1 MNFGMISMTPR
12 LKFSEIRSPILGPY
26 DEVQKRATSE
36 FEQEPEFMLD
46 RVSIVSC
53 EDVLEQ

>member
-12 LKFSEIRSPILGPY
+12 LKFSEIRSPIIRPY
-26 DEVQKRATSE
+26 GEGQKRATSE
-36 FEQEPEFMLD
+36 LEQEPEYMLD

-53 EDVLEQ
+53 EDV